1 MQSYSSQVPGAEMVH
16 FKTILE
22 IAAHY
27 FEVRIVIKRIPEI
40 FRTVTHNTDAFLP
53 KAK

>member
-1 MQSYSSQVPGAEMVH
+1 MQSYSSQVPGAEMGH

-27 FEVRIVIKRIPEI
+27 FEVSEI